1 MGLKERRRIPI
12 EKENRTYEIAG
23 LKVNFDIPLQR
34 FARKIFSPSKLV
46 TPLANS
52 FQMFG
57 RHERFYNL
65 QTFASGYFSHSQIIK
80 EFASFNFE
88 PWIVVCKTFI
98 IILNNLWPTG
108 AYMTSTEHEN
118 ETYTTGSYMA
128 HITPFGNYY
137 RDNNNNSINLLCF
150 FNCFQSDF
158 LLKLVP
164 LSNCLLVSWHW
175 CRLDL
180 KARSFPLRFPLQ
192 FEGIK
197 KKGHSC
203 KEQQRSLCDKKQ
215 WTGCFS
221 TTMEEWN
228 TNDSF

>member
-1 MGLKERRRIPI
+1 MGLKERRRIPK

-34 FARKIFSPSKLV
+34 FARKIFSPGKLV

-52 FQMFG
+52 FQMFR

-164 LSNCLLVSWHW
+164 LSNCLLVS
-175 CRLDL
+175 
-180 KARSFPLRFPLQ
+180 
-192 FEGIK
+192 
-197 KKGHSC
+197 
-203 KEQQRSLCDKKQ
+203 
-215 WTGCFS
+215 
-221 TTMEEWN
+221 
-228 TNDSF
+228 